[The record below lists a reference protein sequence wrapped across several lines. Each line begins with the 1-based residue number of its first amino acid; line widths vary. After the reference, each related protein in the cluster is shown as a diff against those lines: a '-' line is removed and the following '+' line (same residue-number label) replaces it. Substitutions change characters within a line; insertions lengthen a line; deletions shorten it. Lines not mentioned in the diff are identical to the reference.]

1 MGSAMRHTTTLLV
14 EPRRYGY
21 RCTCGSNETSLPSL
35 ADAIDA
41 HAGHREWHEW
51 VDNIEP
57 WRAVGEVGASS
68 REPGRGEAT
77 VRQSTALGRAT
88 SPSRRIP

>member
-1 MGSAMRHTTTLLV
+1 MTTHRTTLLV

-35 ADAIDA
+35 TDAIDA

-68 REPGRGEAT
+68 REPGRGEAAGDK
-77 VRQSTALGRAT
+77 VRTHVRAT
-88 SPSRRIP
+88 SPWRIP